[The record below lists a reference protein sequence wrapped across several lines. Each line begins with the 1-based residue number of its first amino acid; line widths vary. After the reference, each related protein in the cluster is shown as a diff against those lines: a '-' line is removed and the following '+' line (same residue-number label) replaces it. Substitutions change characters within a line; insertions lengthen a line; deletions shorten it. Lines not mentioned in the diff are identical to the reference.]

1 MEELPHQLIVLLFL
15 EMLNMKNVIIYTNSN
30 GVISVVSPS
39 PSYKGTVEELAV
51 KTVPTGL
58 VYFEVDPAIF
68 PRDLTFQLAW
78 EISESGYSVEVNSD
92 KAKAIWKDKWREA
105 RKPLLAFLD
114 IEFIRAAEN
123 ADTEK
128 QAEIAS
134 KKQALRDVTNTE
146 INGNTPEE
154 IKSVWPQAL
163 KG

>member
-1 MEELPHQLIVLLFL
+1 MIIV
-15 EMLNMKNVIIYTNSN
+15 N
-30 GVISVVSPS
+30 P
-39 PSYKGTVEELAV
+39 
-51 KTVPTGL
+51 
-58 VYFEVDPAIF
+58 
-68 PRDLTFQLAW
+68 
-78 EISESGYSVEVNSD
+78 D

-105 RKPLLAFLD
+105 RKPLLASLD
-114 IEFIRAAEN
+114 IEFMKAVET

-154 IKSVWPQAL
+154 IKAVWPDAL